1 MMQQNISLD
10 QDLPKLV
17 VAVAA
22 AVGAVYAPNVWL
34 RSLLAGVA
42 ATVSASVVFG
52 ANGVGRSEENRDL
65 AEQPHWRT
73 IKTFRVEA

>member
-1 MMQQNISLD
+1 MQQNLSLE

-22 AVGAVYAPNVWL
+22 AVGAIYAPNIWL

-42 ATVSASVVFG
+42 ATVSASVVLG
-52 ANGVGRSEENRDL
+52 SNGMSHVEESQD
-65 AEQPHWRT
+65 ASEQPHWRT
-73 IKTFRVEA
+73 LKTFRVEA